1 MAPGCS
7 TVFSFEQASA
17 ACDARKVLRFVM
29 CEELKDLA
37 YYLAKTEDYR
47 GKARVVQDPKLKAA
61 LEAIAREC
69 MARARELDPSLAAK
83 K

>member
-1 MAPGCS
+1 M
-7 TVFSFEQASA
+7 
-17 ACDARKVLRFVM
+17 R
-29 CEELKDLA
+29 EELKNLA
-37 YYLAKTEDYR
+37 YYLAKAEDYL

-69 MARARELDPSLAAK
+69 MAKACELDPSLISK

>member
-1 MAPGCS
+1 MHDEP
-7 TVFSFEQASA
+7 
-17 ACDARKVLRFVM
+17 
-29 CEELKDLA
+29 KDLA
-37 YYLAKTEDYR
+37 YYLAKAEDYR
-47 GKARVVQDPKLKAA
+47 GKARVVQDPKLRAA

>member
-1 MAPGCS
+1 
-7 TVFSFEQASA
+7 
-17 ACDARKVLRFVM
+17 M
-29 CEELKDLA
+29 CEELKDVA
-37 YYLAKTEDYR
+37 YYLAKAEDYR

-69 MARARELDPSLAAK
+69 VARACKLDPALNAK